1 MSLANFP
8 KLAKL
13 SLYPWCLWSLKLT
26 WISIDINKD
35 NSNPEKKIRRE
46 NSKKNKEIVVSLYWW
61 MQWSFLSWWS
71 WRWWWFIH
79 LYQLFWK
86 FIELI
91 LLWIL
96 GSTMGINI
104 EAWWGKFRICVQLQ
118 QPTRSLYII
127 SILIHALLTQ
137 VSLCKWNVF
146 QQMKLIRDVETF
158 FFYIFLSP
166 SHK

>member
-1 MSLANFP
+1 
-8 KLAKL
+8 
-13 SLYPWCLWSLKLT
+13 
-26 WISIDINKD
+26 
-35 NSNPEKKIRRE
+35 
-46 NSKKNKEIVVSLYWW
+46 
-61 MQWSFLSWWS
+61 
-71 WRWWWFIH
+71 
-79 LYQLFWK
+79 
-86 FIELI
+86 
-91 LLWIL
+91 
-96 GSTMGINI
+96 MGISI